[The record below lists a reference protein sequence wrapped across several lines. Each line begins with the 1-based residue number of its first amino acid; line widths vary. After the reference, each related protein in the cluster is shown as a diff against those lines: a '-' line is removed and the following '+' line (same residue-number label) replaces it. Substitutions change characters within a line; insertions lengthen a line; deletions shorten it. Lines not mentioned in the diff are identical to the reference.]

1 MKQHRGLAQRILAAL
16 LTMSAVIALSA
27 CSLRS
32 QSSATPSTTSSTL
45 SGPIPVVATIRPW
58 GSLAQE
64 LGGNQVKVTT
74 IISDPNLAIQ
84 EYEPKTTDITTIG
97 KSRIEIVNGAGY
109 DDWATKSVP
118 KDATL
123 VSAADAVGASE
134 GDNPYLWFSKD
145 VRNSVATEVTEAY
158 IKALPNQKAYF
169 NARLKA
175 WRKSE
180 TTLET
185 LIQTVASQSKKKLT
199 YAQERPIAYY
209 LMADLGF
216 SDKTPKKF
224 AQALSGNE
232 EPTVDEVDEF
242 VNLLG
247 KSKHPSIF
255 LEDSTRQSTETQ
267 EKLVTTAKGNAVPMT
282 DVTEEMPTQETTLN
296 EWISTIITNIAK
308 ALELRTKIQ
317 SEDSDAESTQA
328 TVSDSA
334 SPSTSGSDATPSS
347 TQ

>member
-1 MKQHRGLAQRILAAL
+1 MKQHRGLTRRVLAAL
-16 LTMSAVIALSA
+16 LTMSAIIAVSA

-32 QSSATPSTTSSTL
+32 QDSAIPSTTSTTL

-64 LGGNQVKVTT
+64 LGGDQVQVST

-84 EYEPKTTDITTIG
+84 EYEPKTTDVTTIG

-109 DDWATKSVP
+109 DDWATKSAP

-158 IKALPNQKAYF
+158 IKALPAKKSYF

-175 WRKSE
+175 WKHSE

-185 LIQTVASQSKKKLT
+185 LMQTIASQSKKKLT

-216 SDKTPKKF
+216 SDKTPEGF
-224 AQALSGNE
+224 AQALSGSE
-232 EPTVDEVDEF
+232 QPTTTEVETFVD
-242 VNLLG
+242 LLG
-247 KSKHPSIF
+247 TSQHPSIF
-255 LEDSTRQSTETQ
+255 LEDSTQQSAETQ
-267 EKLVTTAKGNAVPMT
+267 KKLATAAKDNNVPT
-282 DVTEEMPTQETTLN
+282 ADVTEVMPAQDTTLN
-296 EWISTIITNIAK
+296 AWISAITTNIAK
-308 ALELRTKIQ
+308 ALELRTTMQ
-317 SEDSDAESTQA
+317 SENPQADSSQGT
-328 TVSDSA
+328 TSDSV
-334 SPSTSGSDATPSS
+334 SPSSSESDATPSS
-347 TQ
+347 SQ